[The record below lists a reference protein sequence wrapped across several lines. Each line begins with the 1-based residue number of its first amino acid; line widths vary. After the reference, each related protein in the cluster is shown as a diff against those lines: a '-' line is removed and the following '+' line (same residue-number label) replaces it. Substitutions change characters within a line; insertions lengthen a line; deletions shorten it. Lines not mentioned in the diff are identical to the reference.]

1 MMDLLDKGFLVRDM
15 YSDNKLFKELIRKTF
30 WYENLRSID
39 ENSVEREEITQ
50 PVLGKL
56 VFQPYY
62 NNHRLS
68 EYKGFQWESLKKMY
82 QNEITGDF
90 GFEDIKQLL
99 LDTFSEDDVN
109 EIKIELL
116 LIENKNTIIPSKGL
130 VCFDERKNAT
140 EYFLE
145 KYSSMVNHES
155 KKLVDSEAALKLIYG
170 AWRKL
175 MTSHLY
181 QDLNDDDKLRYKLG
195 LEIETYLIILH
206 FSQRERIDYFNLPI
220 EIKLTDFLI
229 GDSRI
234 PVEMYIN
241 YEKELKEKVKTIK

>member
-145 KYSSMVNHES
+145 KYSSMVNHEI
-155 KKLVDSEAALKLIYG
+155 KKLEDSEAALKLIYG
-170 AWRKL
+170 A
-175 MTSHLY
+175 
-181 QDLNDDDKLRYKLG
+181 
-195 LEIETYLIILH
+195 
-206 FSQRERIDYFNLPI
+206 
-220 EIKLTDFLI
+220 
-229 GDSRI
+229 
-234 PVEMYIN
+234 
-241 YEKELKEKVKTIK
+241 